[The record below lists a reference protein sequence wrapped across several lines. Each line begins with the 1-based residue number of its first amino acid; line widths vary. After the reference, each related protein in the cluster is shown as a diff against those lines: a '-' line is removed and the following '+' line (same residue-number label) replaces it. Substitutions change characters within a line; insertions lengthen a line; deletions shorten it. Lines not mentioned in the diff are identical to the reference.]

1 VDKRTFYAIGTG
13 DMWIEVPN
21 GGASNPIL
29 LQDALHAPDIGLT
42 VVSIGRIA
50 NAGNSISFEGQEC
63 KIQNQKGNIIARIPT
78 SVNGLYKVEH
88 KFVGMTTIEQV
99 NILTLHKRLGHI
111 SADTICALVLNNTV
125 TGLQLMNPNT
135 SFTCNSC
142 EYAKATRKPIKK
154 EQTSEPAKAFGDEIH
169 SDLWGPSPI
178 STIGGH
184 KYYVSFTDNYS
195 HYTSLDLLKYK
206 DEALPAYKALT
217 AWAQNQH
224 GVCIK
229 RLHSNRGGEYTGK
242 DFTKFLQEQGTER
255 RLTTHDTPQHNGMAE
270 ALNH

>member
-1 VDKRTFYAIGTG
+1 MFYAIGTG

-29 LQDALHAPDIGLT
+29 LQDALHVPDIGLT

-63 KIQNQKGNIIARIPT
+63 KIQNQKGNIIARIPA

-88 KFVGMTTIEQV
+88 KFVGATATEQV
-99 NILTLHKRLGHI
+99 DILTLHKWLGHI
-111 SADTICALVLNNTV
+111 SADAICALVLNNAV

-142 EYAKATRKPIKK
+142 KYAKATRKPINK
-154 EQTSEPAKAFGDEIH
+154 ERTSKPAKAFGDEIH
-169 SDLWGPSPI
+169 SDLWGPLPI
-178 STIGGH
+178 STIGGR

-195 HYTSLDLLKYK
+195 CYTSLDLLKYK
-206 DEALPAYKALT
+206 DKALPAYKAFA

-224 GVCIK
+224 RVHIK
-229 RLHSNRGGEYTGK
+229 RLCSDQGGKYTGK
-242 DFTKFLQEQGTER
+242 DFMKFLQEQGMER
-255 RLTTHDTPQHNGMAE
+255 WLTTHDTPQHNSMAE
-270 ALNH
+270 VLNH